1 MSWSCPICGGASHVE
16 VPRVTPS
23 QPFYPIPP
31 KPIDDQRIEPAV
43 PYVLQWLS
51 AHDPIWG
58 NSLWRALAEW
68 CKCLVT
74 RSRRLG
80 CLQFLLSP
88 PIFAGCQPILLYS
101 EGSRASPGIP
111 HFASGPSRS
120 VPVHANDWC
129 KTCGRPQVAGPRVL
143 KASPGCHFPRA
154 LCVCLLP
161 GAQPVNKDLAA
172 RSCVVVGA
180 VVLTHVLPVLSRF
193 LATCVPPTNMDVSVQ
208 NTAQQSHLRTA
219 YRGPGSFSVS
229 GYQPQLRRGGGS
241 SSA

>member
-1 MSWSCPICGGASHVE
+1 MPYDRIGGFIRQLRDRLTDGGDPLDITAVHRQWACCWDCWRLATLRTGPCPDVSWSCPICGGASHVE

-51 AHDPIWG
+51 AHDPLWG

-111 HFASGPSRS
+111 YFASGLSRS

-143 KASPGCHFPRA
+143 KASPGCHSPRA

-161 GAQPVNKDLAA
+161 APN
-172 RSCVVVGA
+172 
-180 VVLTHVLPVLSRF
+180 P
-193 LATCVPPTNMDVSVQ
+193 
-208 NTAQQSHLRTA
+208 
-219 YRGPGSFSVS
+219 
-229 GYQPQLRRGGGS
+229 
-241 SSA
+241 